1 MPMNVLANLMRF
13 PGDSKIRKSGPS
25 SFSASDRL
33 ARNLGWVSIAL
44 GLAELMASRRLARA
58 LGMQGQEG
66 LIRGFGAREIA
77 SGMLCLSIDKKA
89 GLISRV
95 AGDGLDMAVL
105 ASALDRRNPK
115 RDNVARAMAAVI
127 GITTLD
133 VIATK
138 LSMARHQRGSS
149 GSVDY
154 SDRSGFPGGVGL
166 ARGRARQ
173 DFTTPPEMREQPALA

>member
-1 MPMNVLANLMRF
+1 MPMNVLANMMRT
-13 PGDSKIRKSGPS
+13 PGDPKIRRSGPS

-44 GLAELMASRRLARA
+44 GLTELTASRKLARA

-66 LIRGFGAREIA
+66 LISGFGAREIA
-77 SGMLCLSIDKKA
+77 SGMLCLSVNKKA

-115 RDNVARAMAAVI
+115 RDNVALAMAAVL
-127 GITTLD
+127 GIMTLD
-133 VIATK
+133 VIAAK
-138 LSMARHQRGSS
+138 LSTARHRRGAS

-154 SDRSGFPGGVGL
+154 SDRSGFPGGVGM

-173 DFTTPPEMREQPALA
+173 DFKTPPQMREQPALA